1 MSDRSS
7 WRTYLERI
15 LEVPADL
22 AVVAF
27 LAALTALAV
36 TAPTL
41 RETPIGVGL
50 GLALGL
56 FLPGYA
62 AVAALFPAAKREPF
76 PDRSEPTDASA
87 AARKRVEH
95 SLSTR
100 GVTGVERL
108 LLSVGLSVALV
119 SVLALALTVVAALK
133 PALLV
138 LVLHAV
144 TLAGVIVGV
153 GRRWRLPPDERFCV
167 PYDLWVGTA
176 SAGRDA
182 ADIRREAPAL
192 LLLLVG
198 ITVAISGI
206 AYGVTVPIQEEQFTT
221 FSMLTE
227 TDSGELVA
235 ADYPTEFEQ
244 GEGRPVVLS
253 VGNHEHEET
262 TYAVVIELQRVDDED
277 GSVLEVEELGRI
289 DRTLSQGQV
298 WRPTYLLEPTMT
310 GERLRVAFL
319 LYKGDVPESPT
330 VENADEDL
338 RLWVNVSA
346 SDDESSD

>member
-1 MSDRSS
+1 MSDRSP
-7 WRTYLERI
+7 WRAYPERI

-27 LAALTALAV
+27 LAVLTAFAV
-36 TAPTL
+36 AAPTL
-41 RETPIGVGL
+41 RETSIGVWL
-50 GLALGL
+50 GLTLGL

-76 PDRSEPTDASA
+76 PNGSEPTEASA
-87 AARKRVEH
+87 AARKRIEH
-95 SLSTR
+95 SLRTR

-108 LLSVGLSVALV
+108 LLSVGLSVALI
-119 SVLALALTVVAALK
+119 SVLALALTVVAGLE
-133 PALLV
+133 PASLV
-138 LVLHAV
+138 LILHAV
-144 TLAGVIVGV
+144 TLVGAVVAV
-153 GRRWRLPPDERFCV
+153 GRRWHLPPEERFRV
-167 PYDLWVGTA
+167 PYDRWFGTS

-182 ADIRREAPAL
+182 AGLRREAPAL

-206 AYGVTVPIQEEQFTT
+206 AYGVTVPTQEEQFTT
-221 FSMLTE
+221 FSLLTE

-244 GEGRPVVLS
+244 GEGEPVVLS
-253 VGNHEHEET
+253 VANHEHEET

-277 GSVLEVEELGRI
+277 GSVLEAEELGRLE
-289 DRTLSQGQV
+289 RTLSHGQV

-346 SDDESSD
+346 SDDASSD